1 MLKFYFYKLWCNN
14 THDAL
19 ASSIP
24 KVSDFYIGSTKNLNN
39 RMKLHKNNS
48 SKSKTKLYRKMRE
61 YGGFN
66 NWKFTLLFTRILENK
81 RQAEKIEYNLF
92 DLLKPTLNTQR
103 CFNSNG
109 RCIHKKIKSQCLQC
123 KGTRVCIH
131 NRIKNQCKD
140 CKGTMIC
147 IHNKFFHHCKDC
159 SPYHCDT
166 CDIITSKGNKI
177 PHNKSKKHYNN
188 IMQRLVEIKQRVEEI
203 KEKKYLLIIKK
214 ISNTE
219 GEFIHL
225 NKLNDNQLTE
235 IEQLLNNIHSKYTCR
250 IAS

>member
-14 THDAL
+14 THD
-19 ASSIP
+19 
-24 KVSDFYIGSTKNLNN
+24 FYIGSTKNLKN
-39 RMKLHKNNS
+39 RIKLHKNNS
-48 SKSKTKLYRKMRE
+48 SKSKTKLYRKIRE
-61 YGGFN
+61 FGGFS

-103 CFNSNG
+103 CYNSNG
-109 RCIHKKIKSQCLQC
+109 RCMHTKIKSQCLQC

-188 IMQRLVEIKQRVEEI
+188 IMQRLIEIKQRVEEI
-203 KEKKYLLIIKK
+203 KETKETKYLKMIQK
-214 ISNTE
+214 ITNQK
-219 GEFIHL
+219 GDIIHL
-225 NKLNDNQLTE
+225 NKLSEDELSE
-235 IEQLLNNIHSKYTCR
+235 IEQLLNNIELKNKKSREINFYD
-250 IAS
+250 

>member
-14 THDAL
+14 TH
-19 ASSIP
+19 
-24 KVSDFYIGSTKNLNN
+24 DFYIGSTKNLNN

-66 NWKFTLLFTRILENK
+66 NWKFTLLFIRILENK

-103 CFNSNG
+103 CYNSNG

-140 CKGTMIC
+140 CKGSMIC
-147 IHNKFFHHCKDC
+147 DHNKFIHHCKDC
-159 SPYHCDT
+159 SPYHCHI
-166 CDIITSKGNKI
+166 CDLDTSKGNKI
-177 PHNKSKKHYNN
+177 SHIKSKKHYNN
-188 IMQRLVEIKQRVEEI
+188 IMQRLIEIKQRVEEV
-203 KEKKYLLIIKK
+203 KQTKYLKTIQR
-214 ISNTE
+214 ISNQT
-219 GEFIHL
+219 GDIIHL
-225 NKLNDNQLTE
+225 NKLSDSQLCE